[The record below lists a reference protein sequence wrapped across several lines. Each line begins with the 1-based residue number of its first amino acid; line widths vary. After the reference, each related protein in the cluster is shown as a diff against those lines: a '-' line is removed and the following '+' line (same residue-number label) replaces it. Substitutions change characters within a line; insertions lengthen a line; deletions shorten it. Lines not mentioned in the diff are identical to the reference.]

1 MPDHTVLSI
10 SSKAIRNAAIFASLM
25 MSVPSNNRFHTKSR
39 AGIRHYFL
47 DVMLRLL
54 AAANFSYLFPSLL

>member
-1 MPDHTVLSI
+1 
-10 SSKAIRNAAIFASLM
+10 M
-25 MSVPSNNRFHTKSR
+25 MSVPSNDWFHTKSR